1 MWEPSEDGTILES
14 DVGSEEGTDYVEW
27 LEYLMEHF
35 ITRWGYTAN
44 GVVYWNGE
52 DRDDRGVIIV
62 EDSVV
67 RTILGDTV
75 GRADGELESVDA
87 TVNECN
93 EYRKRLSAEMPT
105 DFKDWHQN
113 CSSEWPLL
121 AAGTIRTL
129 RESLLEVEKQHE
141 ALRATLE
148 VMWASA
154 KRSGRWLSTETTE
167 ECSKEDK
174 AARWFPYTDEEQ
186 IGWFSVELVRLME
199 AALFCFNEVANSNL
213 RLELNAK
220 YDIDQDPA

>member
-1 MWEPSEDGTILES
+1 
-14 DVGSEEGTDYVEW
+14 
-27 LEYLMEHF
+27 
-35 ITRWGYTAN
+35 
-44 GVVYWNGE
+44 
-52 DRDDRGVIIV
+52 
-62 EDSVV
+62 
-67 RTILGDTV
+67 
-75 GRADGELESVDA
+75 
-87 TVNECN
+87 
-93 EYRKRLSAEMPT
+93 MPT

-154 KRSGRWLSTETTE
+154 KRSGRWLSTETTA

-199 AALFCFNEVANSNL
+199 AELFCFNEVANSNL